1 MKVPPVGCIETRQGG
16 SHVRIECGRCVKTE
30 PAHAGE
36 CIGSRLLRRIEL
48 RGGRIAA
55 MELFID
61 HVVCLTSGIH
71 QLTQDRRTQA
81 EKSGVNSIAVFSD

>member
-1 MKVPPVGCIETRQGG
+1 
-16 SHVRIECGRCVKTE
+16 
-30 PAHAGE
+30 
-36 CIGSRLLRRIEL
+36 LLRRIEL